1 MLIDAPPAEGEPSA
15 ACSMLP
21 GVGFY
26 ELSLDA
32 FALEEGLLPRSLH
45 GLDAVDNW
53 GAGYLRG
60 GAFHLMAREER
71 TQKSPLLTGRLSLP
85 VFEGTPVLR
94 VCDVAGRAFYYL
106 MQGD

>member
-1 MLIDAPPAEGEPSA
+1 M
-15 ACSMLP
+15 
-21 GVGFY
+21 
-26 ELSLDA
+26 DA
-32 FALEEGLLPRSLH
+32 FDLEEGLVQRAMK

-71 TQKSPLLTGRLSLP
+71 TQKSPALTGRLSLP

-94 VCDVAGRAFYYL
+94 VCDITGRAFYYQ
-106 MQGD
+106 MYGD